1 MFFIIS
7 YSIFIFCILLNRT
20 ILVEFSMEGGEN
32 SMNILLW
39 IVLGAIA
46 GYIASIVMKTDA
58 NQGTLGDI
66 VLGVLGAIVGG
77 FAMNFF
83 GQPGVT
89 GFNLY
94 SILVAIL
101 GAVVLIY
108 LGRAMS
114 RAR

>member
-1 MFFIIS
+1 
-7 YSIFIFCILLNRT
+7 
-20 ILVEFSMEGGEN
+20 
-32 SMNILLW
+32 MNILLW

-46 GYIASIVMKTDA
+46 GYLASVIMKTNDS
-58 NQGTLGDI
+58 QGTLGDI
-66 VLGVLGAIVGG
+66 ILGILGAIVGG
-77 FAMNFF
+77 FAMNIF

-94 SILVAIL
+94 SILVAVL
-101 GAVVLIY
+101 GAVVVIY